1 MSFQKMTRLQNTIK
15 YLKFTQIAYRIF
27 YVFRNK
33 FRKILRFNYRL
44 SIPSHSNN
52 LTLSQSIFSYDSY
65 NHQTFTFLNRSVAF
79 EDTIDWNYSK
89 NGKLWT
95 YNLTYF
101 DFLHQKDMIKNDGLN
116 LIHNFIIHTDTLRD
130 ALEPFPISLRGIN
143 WIKFLAK
150 HDVHNQP
157 IDNSLYAQ
165 YHILMDNLEYH
176 LLGNHLLENGFSLL
190 FGAYYFQDEQ
200 FYSAA
205 KKILISELEE
215 QILDDG
221 AHFELSPMYHQ
232 IILYRVLDCINLL
245 KNNSWKNQ
253 ELLTLLETKAEVMLG
268 WLQNITYADDT
279 IPLLND
285 SANGIAPTSKELF
298 EYAKRLSVKIEPT
311 QLSQSGYRKKVT
323 DRYEGVIDVGNIGP
337 DYIPGHAHSDTFN
350 FDLRI
355 DGKPIII
362 DTGLSTYETNA
373 QRTTER
379 STAAHNT
386 VMIDDKEQSEVW
398 GGFRVANRAKIIDLK
413 ETEDTITAS
422 HDGYRSIGAIHT
434 RTFIFDHHRISIQD
448 SIASS
453 KSYTCTAFLHCHP
466 DVKIAINDDKIKLD
480 NHIIITCSEHDKI
493 AQEAYQYAPEFNKLI
508 PATVIKITFTKN
520 LTMEIAL

>member
-1 MSFQKMTRLQNTIK
+1 
-15 YLKFTQIAYRIF
+15 
-27 YVFRNK
+27 
-33 FRKILRFNYRL
+33 
-44 SIPSHSNN
+44 
-52 LTLSQSIFSYDSY
+52 
-65 NHQTFTFLNRSVAF
+65 VAF
-79 EDTIDWNYSK
+79 EDIIGWNYSE

-101 DFLHQKDMIKNDGLN
+101 DFLHQKNMTKNDGLN
-116 LIHNFIIHTDTLRD
+116 LINDFIAHANTLRD

-150 HDVHNQP
+150 YDIHNQT
-157 IDNSLYAQ
+157 IDDSLYAQ
-165 YHILMDNLEYH
+165 YHILIDNLEYH

-190 FGAYYFQDEQ
+190 FGAYYFQNEQ

-205 KKILISELEE
+205 KKILLPELDE
-215 QILDDG
+215 QILADG

-232 IILYRVLDCINLL
+232 IMLYRVLDSINLI

-253 ELLTLLETKAEVMLG
+253 ELLALLETKAAVMLG
-268 WLQNITYADDT
+268 WLQNITYAGGS

-298 EYAKRLSVKIEPT
+298 EYATRLSVKIEPT
-311 QLSQSGYRKKVT
+311 SLSQSAYRKKVT
-323 DRYEGVIDVGNIGP
+323 DRYECIVDVGNIGP

-350 FDLRI
+350 FELHV

-386 VMIDDKEQSEVW
+386 VMIEDKEQSEVW

-413 ETEDTITAS
+413 ETADTITAS

-434 RTFIFDHHRISIQD
+434 RTFIFDHHHISIQD

-453 KSYTCTAFLHCHP
+453 KNHTCIAFLHCHP
-466 DVKIAINDDKIKLD
+466 DVTVRIDDAEIVLD
-480 NHIIITCSEHDKI
+480 GGVIITCNNFDTISTEIYH
-493 AQEAYQYAPEFNKLI
+493 YAPEFNTLI

-520 LTMEIAL
+520 LTMDIAL

>member
-1 MSFQKMTRLQNTIK
+1 MNFQKIYRLLNTIK
-15 YLKFTQIAYRIF
+15 FLKLTQIAYRIF

-33 FRKILRFNYRL
+33 IRKIFNFNYL
-44 SIPSHSNN
+44 LTIPSHSNN

-65 NHQTFTFLNRSVAF
+65 NHSTFTFLNLSVVF
-79 EDTIDWNYSK
+79 HDTIDWNYLE

-101 DFLHQKDMIKNDGLN
+101 DFLHQKDMTKNDG
-116 LIHNFIIHTDTLRD
+116 INFINNFIARSDTLRD

-150 HDVHNQP
+150 HDIRNQT
-157 IDNSLYAQ
+157 INDSLFAQ
-165 YHILMDNLEYH
+165 HQILMDNLEYH

-190 FGAYYFQDEQ
+190 FGAYYFQNEQ

-205 KKILISELEE
+205 KKILIPELDE
-215 QILDDG
+215 QILVDG

-232 IILYRVLDCINLL
+232 IMLYRVLDCINLI

-253 ELLTLLETKAEVMLG
+253 ELLALLETRAAIMLG
-268 WLQNITYADDT
+268 WLQNITYANGS

-285 SANGIAPTSKELF
+285 STNGIAPTSKELF
-298 EYAKRLSVKIEPT
+298 EYANRLSVKILPT
-311 QLSQSGYRKKVT
+311 QLSQSGYRKKIT
-323 DRYEGVIDVGNIGP
+323 DRYECVIDVGNIGP

-350 FDLRI
+350 FELHI

-373 QRTTER
+373 RRTTER

-386 VMIDDKEQSEVW
+386 VMIEDKEQSEVW

-413 ETEDTITAS
+413 DTANTFTAS
-422 HDGYRSIGAIHT
+422 HNGYQSIGAIHT
-434 RTFIFDHHRISIQD
+434 RTFIFDHHHISIQD

-453 KSYTCTAFLHCHP
+453 NSHTCTAFLHCHP
-466 DVKIAINDDKIKLD
+466 NVTVKIHNEKIMLNDDVV
-480 NHIIITCSEHDKI
+480 ITCSHHDTI
-493 AQEAYQYAPEFNKLI
+493 STDIYHYAPEFNKLI
-508 PATVIKITFTKN
+508 PATVIIITFSKN